1 MGERDE
7 GKEGGGR
14 EGQKE
19 RGRQGRKEGRGGS
32 EVERGRDAGG
42 ARLRLMEE
50 EINGWRKVESE
61 EGIRKGSLKGGF
73 KRGREGRGKDERG
86 PEKKGGR

>member
-7 GKEGGGR
+7 GTEGGGR

-42 ARLRLMEE
+42 AR
-50 EINGWRKVESE
+50 
-61 EGIRKGSLKGGF
+61 
-73 KRGREGRGKDERG
+73 
-86 PEKKGGR
+86 

>member
-50 EINGWRKVESE
+50 EINGWRKVESDGGNKE
-61 EGIRKGSLKGGF
+61 RKFEGWV
-73 KRGREGRGKDERG
+73 
-86 PEKKGGR
+86 